1 MNKFDLVYEDIMK
14 DLQKSYVDY
23 KLTSEWIKEVEENMK
38 GMSRE
43 DAEKYMKSLQK
54 YTWNDLGKKE
64 ALEEL
69 FNKLYEV
76 ETSE

>member
-1 MNKFDLVYEDIMK
+1 MNRFDLVYEDIMK

-23 KLTSEWIKEVEENMK
+23 KLTSEWIKEVEEKMK
-38 GMSRE
+38 DMSKE

-54 YTWNDLGKKE
+54 DTWNDLGKKE

-69 FNKLYEV
+69 FNKLYF
-76 ETSE
+76 

>member
-14 DLQKSYVDY
+14 DLQKSYVNY
-23 KLTSEWIKEVEENMK
+23 QLTSDWIKEVEENMK

>member
-23 KLTSEWIKEVEENMK
+23 QLTSEWIKEIEENMK
-38 GMSRE
+38 GMSKE
-43 DAEKYMKSLQK
+43 DAKKYMKSLQK
-54 YTWNDLGKKE
+54 DTWNDLGKKE

-69 FNKLYEV
+69 FNRLYELQG
-76 ETSE
+76 

>member
-1 MNKFDLVYEDIMK
+1 MRKFDLVYEDIMK
-14 DLQKSYVDY
+14 DLQKSYVNY
-23 KLTSEWIKEVEENMK
+23 QLTSDWIKEVEENMK

>member
-23 KLTSEWIKEVEENMK
+23 QLTSEWIKEVEENMK
-38 GMSRE
+38 GMSKE

-54 YTWNDLGKKE
+54 DTWNDLGKKE

-69 FNKLYEV
+69 FNRLYEI
-76 ETSE
+76 SR

>member
-23 KLTSEWIKEVEENMK
+23 QLTSEWIKEVEENMK

-76 ETSE
+76 EISE

>member
-76 ETSE
+76 EISE

>member
-14 DLQKSYVDY
+14 DLQKSYVNY
-23 KLTSEWIKEVEENMK
+23 QLTSDWIKEVEENMK

-43 DAEKYMKSLQK
+43 DAEKYMKSLEK
-54 YTWNDLGKKE
+54 DTWNDLGKKE

-69 FNKLYEV
+69 FNRLYEIQG
-76 ETSE
+76 

>member
-14 DLQKSYVDY
+14 DLQKSYVNY
-23 KLTSEWIKEVEENMK
+23 QLTSDWIKEVEENMK

-43 DAEKYMKSLQK
+43 EAEKYMKSLQK

-69 FNKLYEV
+69 FNRLYEV
-76 ETSE
+76 QH

>member
-38 GMSRE
+38 DMSRE

-76 ETSE
+76 EIGK